1 MKRLVLLLLAVLLVL
16 DLAHDGSLGK
26 VKCVSPDSSVKVS
39 HASPYNFAAGK
50 LNDLHFLKYAVWL
63 GSPIQSRYQPLV
75 HGTHQAIRI
84 IDCCHRGSS
93 GGIPL

>member
-39 HASPYNFAAGK
+39 HAAGK